1 MRKII
6 VLLAVLLVAFQSTAQ
21 NVNSHSIT
29 IDEAEQIAASFFDN
43 VGGKKSNSAKRQAK
57 GVYGKPVLAYKA
69 GTEQDVSFYV
79 FNNTTEGFVMIGGKS
94 DMPSILGF
102 SYTGAFDYE
111 KAPDNFLWWM
121 KQYETSGTIKKT
133 STNTTKH
140 SIAPLLTT
148 KWGQYEPFNIAIP
161 SLGANYKA
169 FPTGCTATAM
179 SQVMKYYGHPQNGIG
194 ANSYSITYNGT
205 NTLNFSAD
213 FANTYYDWN
222 NMLDD
227 YSAGYNQ
234 TQADAVATLMYHAG
248 VSENMKY
255 SSMSSADSKKGA
267 IALIN
272 NFNYDRALT
281 RGERKYFT
289 DNDWE
294 NVIYNE
300 LANGRPVLYSGTS
313 VNGDE
318 TIGHE
323 FICHGYN
330 ADYDLYAI
338 NWGWA
343 GLYDGYFALTGK
355 MALNPY
361 DKGALLSK
369 RRSPKLSSADVDCD
383 QKPTLNYKLV
393 PISGDPKPVLGV
405 VADGS
410 SQVKIVLDSSSKLP
424 SSKCGYSYRWELSE
438 DIGKLENEKSY
449 TNVIYT
455 APEDYPEDKNACG
468 FTIQAKLTASN
479 GNVSYQYPV
488 DIVICRVPVLFVHGL
503 NSDPSCWNSMIRYLT
518 LSNPHI
524 VDYVDYK
531 KKYYTNAFLHCV
543 DYKKTHNDSFERNRN
558 VVGKKAIEVMNELLD
573 RQKIICKKVDV
584 VGHSMGGLLTKKFM
598 QNGGANLFHKVIT
611 INTPHGG
618 SQLGNLATD
627 PKVKAIVEYTTNH
640 YPINEAKDPNGVMPR
655 DKEPY
660 RFSRVCLTYLLGSY
674 LPSNSNS
681 IDEGAVFDLK
691 VGGNAINTLNQNV
704 GGTKCH
710 AIVTTYSIN
719 GFEGVAAD
727 KFTNLL
733 GIWKGLGYSDIY
745 DFFLE
750 LYNGNSS
757 DLVVPLQSQH
767 GGLYGSYS
775 SWISGYHHLS
785 STGSSYV
792 QEKVFNLLMSPINS
806 SAFANGFSKTPGLEY
821 KMPKLENVKKIY
833 SEIFGNKPTLAKAK
847 QQNRQTST
855 DTSNNISFELDYT
868 LGSTI
873 LNYHVANAN
882 MYHNITFACMYD
894 NNIVGYTEAT
904 EGTID
909 LPKHLQGNLVVM
921 CEGENKDS
929 GEWEF
934 ISDTIQIRTYN
945 DSDLEK
951 IEFAKDT
958 IYIREKEKSCAYLMC
973 HWKDGTSSNL
983 DNPNLNIVD
992 QQVASIDIDNTII
1005 AHKKGTTSISASY
1018 LGKECH
1024 AVIDVYNTPTEL
1036 VSLFDE
1042 EDLYNYGYTSDQTIY
1057 YNIKPEEGGEY
1068 VVCLASKDDVILSD
1082 QTGETITSITI
1093 NRATETDKQ
1102 LSFRYIP
1109 YNCGLS
1115 NANFQYGI
1123 IFRNLINGNTYSKSG
1138 GNSSLSQGYFFS
1150 QPTKISF
1157 NTSMLSYNGIY
1168 EVFPAYSIDNGNTW
1182 QVMYYNVS
1190 QEIPQIIIEGG
1201 DNDEL
1206 VSLPLS
1212 TSLTQI
1218 QVGQSSYI
1226 TYSPF
1231 YTGKISYMSSDT
1243 KIAEVTN
1250 DGEII
1255 GISKGTATITA
1266 NIEGDS
1272 FYKKETI
1279 TFTIFVVDHECN
1291 PLILAISKNDLKIGE
1306 TAVVVTP
1313 QNYFGA
1319 INYDVHPEG
1328 VVKVFPSGLVS
1339 ALSPG
1344 HAIITA
1350 TSSPTYD
1357 FYETTNAITIDV
1369 SPSSPIVDD
1378 ELCISKVPTV
1388 GTDNVISEGN
1398 STMSVTILNNTES
1411 EMKNA
1416 TLYYRLYL
1424 DNGRYWNR
1432 WTWSDLSAGKSFT
1445 HEFDLLTLKDYM
1457 TPGKKYTCYFFKDE
1471 NFSQPMNVSSITFQY
1486 GVKESISVILNNN
1499 CSTLSLPFDSDIP
1512 AGLHAYE
1519 VKAYYEDILVM
1530 TEVPYLNRNHSYI
1543 ISGDSKTYLF
1553 TGIVIP
1559 TSTNPRYGF
1568 MTGLHN
1574 ERIVP
1579 KGNFVITDDTKPR
1592 VRCLT
1597 DDEEMQKWSAYLTLP
1612 SSSSSNFPLL
1622 FPEDV
1627 ANKIETIVA
1636 NDNSRII
1643 GIYDVEGKRLSHFQR
1658 GFNIIKYSNGAI
1670 RKVIIR

>member
-1 MRKII
+1 MRKNI
-6 VLLAVLLVAFQSTAQ
+6 LLLTVLLVALQSAAQ
-21 NVNSHSIT
+21 NVNNHPIT
-29 IDEAEQIAASFFDN
+29 IDEAQEIAVSFFDY
-43 VGGKKSNSAKRQAK
+43 VDGKKSSTVKRRSK
-57 GVYGKPVLAYKA
+57 GMADKPILAYKA
-69 GTEQDVSFYV
+69 GTDQDVSFYV
-79 FNNTTEGFVMIGGKS
+79 FNNASEGFVLIGAKS

-102 SYTGAFDYE
+102 SYTDTFDYE

-121 KQYETSGTIKKT
+121 KQYEMSGTMKKA

-148 KWGQYEPFNIAIP
+148 KWGQNEPFNNAIP
-161 SLGANYKA
+161 SLGANYRA

-179 SQVMKYYGHPQNGIG
+179 SQVMKYYNYPQNGTG
-194 ANSYSITYNGT
+194 SNSYSITYNGT
-205 NTLNFSAD
+205 NTLNFHAD
-213 FANTYYDWN
+213 FANTRYDWN

-234 TQADAVATLMYHAG
+234 SQADAVATIMYHAG

-255 SSMSSADSKKGA
+255 SNMSSADSKKGA

-272 NFNYDRALT
+272 NFNYDKGLT
-281 RGERKYFT
+281 CGERKYFT
-289 DNDWE
+289 DDDWE
-294 NVIYNE
+294 NIIYTE

-318 TIGHE
+318 SIGHE

-361 DKGALLSK
+361 NKGALLSK
-369 RRSPKLSSADVDCD
+369 SRSPKLSSADVDCD
-383 QKPTLNYKLV
+383 QKPILNYKLV

-424 SSKCGYSYRWELSE
+424 SSKCGYSYKWELSE
-438 DIGKLENEKSY
+438 DIGTLDNTESWN
-449 TNVIYT
+449 NIIYT
-455 APEDYPEDKNACG
+455 APEDFPADKPGSAIQ
-468 FTIQAKLTASN
+468 IQAILTCTN
-479 GNVSYQYPV
+479 ENVCYTEKKV
-488 DIVICRVPVLFVHGL
+488 DIIIYRVPVLFVHGL
-503 NSDPSCWNSMIRYLT
+503 NSKQASWDKMRTYI
-518 LSNPHI
+518 
-524 VDYVDYK
+524 K
-531 KKYYTNAFLHCV
+531 KKGYSDALLHCV
-543 DYKKTHNDSFERNRN
+543 DYEGSHNDSFEYNKN
-558 VVGKKAIEVMNELLD
+558 VVGDKANDVISELLD
-573 RQKIICKKVDV
+573 RHRIVCKKVDV
-584 VGHSMGGLLTKKFM
+584 VGHSMGGLLTKKYI
-598 QNGGANLFHKVIT
+598 QNNGGGMFHKIIT

-618 SQLGNLATD
+618 SQFGDFMIDKRVQFVRDIKDL
-627 PKVKAIVEYTTNH
+627 IVEKKVLGKTMRYSQTPH
-640 YPINEAKDPNGVMPR
+640 PINR
-655 DKEPY
+655 
-660 RFSRVCLTYLLGSY
+660 RFLRELYNNFA
-674 LPSNSNS
+674 PSKTDINH
-681 IDEGAVFDLK
+681 GAVADLS
-691 VGGNAINTLNQNV
+691 VENNAIKIIDNNRTRDV
-704 GGTKCH
+704 KCH
-710 AIVTTYSIN
+710 AIVTSSNSEWLLNQFFSAFEYANFPAFRNELFRNESCDLIVSRPSQEGGLLGNQTTFRSGGLNYCHIFTCDNKVIQDCVLDLLSKSLQSPAFADGFRHTGGLHYQMNGLDRVYTIYTPENIANPETHPNYHPTSAPRKISSNNTTSSSDDSYLILNSVYNVGDSIVKVSISSVGSFTDIKFGSIYKN
-719 GFEGVAAD
+719 NPLEIVNSSEGVLQLP
-727 KFTNLL
+727 KNTM
-733 GIWKGLGYSDIY
+733 G
-745 DFFLE
+745 
-750 LYNGNSS
+750 
-757 DLVVPLQSQH
+757 DLVV
-767 GGLYGSYS
+767 LYEGKCEDGC
-775 SWISGYHHLS
+775 W
-785 STGSSYV
+785 
-792 QEKVFNLLMSPINS
+792 F
-806 SAFANGFSKTPGLEY
+806 SA
-821 KMPKLENVKKIY
+821 
-833 SEIFGNKPTLAKAK
+833 
-847 QQNRQTST
+847 T
-855 DTSNNISFELDYT
+855 DTISINTVDENN
-868 LGSTI
+868 
-873 LNYHVANAN
+873 
-882 MYHNITFACMYD
+882 
-894 NNIVGYTEAT
+894 
-904 EGTID
+904 
-909 LPKHLQGNLVVM
+909 
-921 CEGENKDS
+921 
-929 GEWEF
+929 
-934 ISDTIQIRTYN
+934 
-945 DSDLEK
+945 LERVQ
-951 IEFAKDT
+951 FVNDT
-958 IYIREKEKSCAYLMC
+958 IYVREKKSSSVSVMC
-973 HWKDGTSSNL
+973 YWKDGTTTTL
-983 DNPNLNIVD
+983 ETPNLAILD
-992 QQVASIDIDNTII
+992 QQIATIDNEYVIH
-1005 AHKKGTTSISASY
+1005 AHKQGTTTIKATY

-1024 AVIDVYNTPTEL
+1024 AVIDVYNTPTEQ

-1042 EDLYNYGYTSDQTIY
+1042 EDLYNYGYTSDQTIF

-1082 QTGETITSITI
+1082 KTGETITSITI
-1093 NRATETDKQ
+1093 NRATGTDKQ

-1109 YNCGLS
+1109 YNCGLAS
-1115 NANFQYGI
+1115 VNFQYGI
-1123 IFRNLINGNTYSKSG
+1123 IFRNLINGKTYSKSG
-1138 GNSSLSQGYFFS
+1138 GNSSLSQGYSFS

-1157 NTSMLSYNGIY
+1157 TTSLISYNGIY
-1168 EVFPAYSIDNGNTW
+1168 EVLPAYSIDNGNTW
-1182 QVMYYNVS
+1182 QAMYYNAS

-1206 VSLPLS
+1206 VSLSLS

-1218 QVGQSSYI
+1218 QIGQSSYI
-1226 TYSPF
+1226 TYSPY
-1231 YTGKISYMSSDT
+1231 YTGKISYVSSDT
-1243 KIAEVTN
+1243 KIAEVTD

-1313 QNYFGA
+1313 PNYFGV
-1319 INYDVHPEG
+1319 INYDVNPEG
-1328 VVKVFPSGLVS
+1328 IVKVFPSGLIS

-1411 EMKNA
+1411 EIKNA

-1424 DNGRYWNR
+1424 DDGRYWNR

-1471 NFSQPMNVSSITFQY
+1471 NFSQPMNVPSITFQY

-1499 CSTLSLPFDSDIP
+1499 CTTLSLPFDSDIP

-1519 VKAYYEDILVM
+1519 VKAYYKDILVM

-1543 ISGDSKTYLF
+1543 ISGDSKTYMF

-1579 KGNFVITDDTKPR
+1579 KGNYVITDETKPR

-1622 FPEDV
+1622 FPEDI

-1643 GIYDVEGKRLSHFQR
+1643 GIYDIDGKKLSHFQR
-1658 GFNIIKYSNGAI
+1658 GFNIIKYSNGAN
-1670 RKVIIR
+1670 RKVYLR

>member
-1 MRKII
+1 MKKNIF
-6 VLLAVLLVAFQSTAQ
+6 LLAVLLVAFQSTAQ

-148 KWGQYEPFNIAIP
+148 KWGQYEPFNNAIP

-227 YSAGYNQ
+227 YSSGYNQ
-234 TQADAVATLMYHAG
+234 TQADAVATIMYHAG

-267 IALIN
+267 MALIN
-272 NFNYDRALT
+272 TFKYDKGLT
-281 RGERKYFT
+281 CGERKYFT
-289 DNDWE
+289 DDDWE
-294 NVIYNE
+294 NMIYNE

-361 DKGALLSK
+361 NKGALLSK
-369 RRSPKLSSADVDCD
+369 SRSPKLSSADVDCD

-424 SSKCGYSYRWELSE
+424 SSKCGYSYKWELSE
-438 DIGKLENEKSY
+438 DIGKLENEYSY

-455 APEDYPEDKNACG
+455 APVDYPEDKNDCG
-468 FTIQAKLTASN
+468 FTIQAVLTASN
-479 GNVSYQYPV
+479 GSVSYQYPV
-488 DIVICRVPVLFVHGL
+488 DIIICRVPVLFVHGL
-503 NSDPSCWNSMIRYLT
+503 HSDPSCWNSMIRFLS
-518 LSNPHI
+518 LSNPHMI
-524 VDYVDYK
+524 DYADYK

-543 DYKKTHNDSFERNRN
+543 DYKKSHNDSFERNRN

-598 QNGGANLFHKVIT
+598 QNGGANLFNKVIT

-618 SQLGNLATD
+618 SQLGNLATHD
-627 PKVKAIVEYTTNH
+627 KVKALVEYTNTH
-640 YPINEAKDPNGVMPR
+640 YTIDDVRYKNGGEL
-655 DKEPY
+655 DIEPY
-660 RFSRVCLTYLLGSY
+660 RVSRVCLSLLLGSF
-674 LPSNSNS
+674 LPSNINS
-681 IDEGAVFDLK
+681 IDRGAVYDLK
-691 VGGNAINTLNQNV
+691 VGGDAIKTIDTTV
-704 GGTKCH
+704 EGTKCH
-710 AIVTTYSIN
+710 SIVTTYYIN
-719 GFEGVAAD
+719 GFEGVMSNGLN
-727 KFTNLL
+727 NLM
-733 GIWKGLGYSDIY
+733 GVWKSLNYSNIY

-757 DLVVPLQSQH
+757 DLVVPLPSQY
-767 GGLYGSYS
+767 GGLYGSFS
-775 SWISGYHHLS
+775 SIINGYHHLNSTNS
-785 STGSSYV
+785 SIV
-792 QEKVFNLLMSPINS
+792 QERVLNLLMSPTNS
-806 SAFANGFSKTPGLEY
+806 SAFSKGFYKTPELEF
-821 KMPKLENVKKIY
+821 KMPKLEKVDSIY
-833 SEIFGNKPTLAKAK
+833 SEIFGDNPTLAKAK
-847 QQNRQTST
+847 RQNRKAISN
-855 DTSNNISFELDYT
+855 TSNNISFELDYT
-868 LGSTI
+868 LGGTS
-873 LNYHVANAN
+873 LNYHIVNAN
-882 MYHNITFACMYD
+882 MYHNITFACMYE
-894 NNIVGYTEAT
+894 NTIVGYTEAS
-904 EGTID
+904 EGTVD

-958 IYIREKEKSCAYLMC
+958 IYIREKENSCVYLIC

-992 QQVASIDIDNTII
+992 RRVASIDIDNTII

-1018 LGKECH
+1018 LGKECY

-1042 EDLYNYGYTSDQTIY
+1042 EDLYGYGYTSDQTIY

-1068 VVCLASKDDVILSD
+1068 AVCLASKDDVILSD

-1093 NRATETDKQ
+1093 NRATGTDKQ

-1109 YNCGLS
+1109 YNCGLA

-1123 IFRNLINGNTYSKSG
+1123 IFRNIINGNTYSKSG
-1138 GNSSLSQGYFFS
+1138 GNTSLSQGYFFS

-1157 NTSMLSYNGIY
+1157 NTSLISYNGIY
-1168 EVFPAYSIDNGNTW
+1168 EVLPAYSIDNGNTW
-1182 QVMYYNVS
+1182 QAMYYNVS
-1190 QEIPQIIIEGG
+1190 QEIPQITIEGG

-1212 TSLTQI
+1212 SSLTQI
-1218 QVGQSSYI
+1218 QIGQSSYI
-1226 TYSPF
+1226 TYSPY
-1231 YTGKISYMSSDT
+1231 YTGKISYVSSDT
-1243 KIAEVTN
+1243 KIAEVTD

-1255 GISKGTATITA
+1255 GVSKGTATITA
-1266 NIEGDS
+1266 NVEGDS
-1272 FYKKETI
+1272 FYKRETI
-1279 TFTIFVVDHECN
+1279 TLTIFVVDHECN

-1306 TAVVVTP
+1306 TAVIVP
-1313 QNYFGA
+1313 PNNYYGT
-1319 INYDVHPEG
+1319 IDYEVYPDDI
-1328 VVKVFPSGLVS
+1328 VKVFPSGLVS

-1357 FYETTNAITIDV
+1357 FYGTTNAITVDV
-1369 SPSSPIVDD
+1369 ASASPIVDN
-1378 ELCISKVPTV
+1378 ELCISKIPTV

-1398 STMSVTILNNTES
+1398 STMSVTILNNTE
-1411 EMKNA
+1411 EEIKNA

-1432 WTWSDLSAGKSFT
+1432 WTWTDLSAGKSYT
-1445 HEFDLLTLKDYM
+1445 HEFDLITLKDYM
-1457 TPGKKYTCYFFKDE
+1457 TPGKQYNCYFYKDE
-1471 NFSQPMNVSSITFQY
+1471 NFSQPMNVPSITFQY
-1486 GVKESISVILNNN
+1486 GVKENISVILNNN
-1499 CSTLSLPFDSDIP
+1499 CTTLSLPFDSDIP

-1519 VKAYYEDILVM
+1519 VKAYYKDILVM

-1543 ISGDSKTYLF
+1543 ISGDSKTYMF

-1579 KGNFVITDDTKPR
+1579 KGNYVITDDTKPR

-1597 DDEEMQKWSAYLTLP
+1597 DDEEMQRWSAYLTLP
-1612 SSSSSNFPLL
+1612 SSSSSDFPLL
-1622 FPEDV
+1622 FPEDI
-1627 ANKIETIVA
+1627 ANKIETIVE
-1636 NDNSRII
+1636 NDNSWII

>member
-102 SYTGAFDYE
+102 SYTGAFDYG

-148 KWGQYEPFNIAIP
+148 KWGQYEPFNNAIP

-255 SSMSSADSKKGA
+255 SSLSSADSKKGA

-361 DKGALLSK
+361 NKGALLSK
-369 RRSPKLSSADVDCD
+369 SRSPKLSSADVDCD

-424 SSKCGYSYRWELSE
+424 SSKCGYSYKWELSE
-438 DIGKLENEKSY
+438 DIGTLENTESW
-449 TNVIYT
+449 NNIIYT
-455 APEDYPEDKNACG
+455 APEDFPADKPGSAIQ
-468 FTIQAKLTASN
+468 IQAILTCTN
-479 GNVSYQYPV
+479 ENVCYTDQKV
-488 DIVICRVPVLFVHGL
+488 NIVIYRVPVLFVHGL
-503 NSDPSCWNSMIRYLT
+503 NSGPACWNKMRTYMKEKGYPDAL
-518 LSNPHI
+518 
-524 VDYVDYK
+524 
-531 KKYYTNAFLHCV
+531 LHCV
-543 DYKKTHNDSFERNRN
+543 DYKRTHNDSFEKNKN
-558 VVGKKAIEVMNELLD
+558 EVGKKAIKVISELLD
-573 RQKIICKKVDV
+573 KHRIICNKVDV

-598 QNGGANLFHKVIT
+598 KNGGANLFHKVIT

-618 SQLGNLATD
+618 SQLGNFATD
-627 PKVKAIVEYTTNH
+627 PILKPIVEYTLSH
-640 YPINEAKDPNGVMPR
+640 YPISEAMDPHDILLQR
-655 DKEPY
+655 DKEPN
-660 RFSRVCLTYLLGSY
+660 RIGRVSLAFLLGSF

-681 IDEGAVFDLK
+681 IYSIDKGAVFDLK
-691 VGGNAINTLNQNV
+691 VGGNAINEINTNV
-704 GGTKCH
+704 GKAKCH
-710 AIVTTYSIN
+710 AIVTES
-719 GFEGVAAD
+719 EGLGSTVNEI
-727 KFTNLL
+727 TNILK
-733 GIWKGLGYSDIY
+733 IWKCLGYNSSTA
-745 DFFLE
+745 FLNK
-750 LYNGNSS
+750 LYNGDKS
-757 DLVVPLQSQH
+757 DLVVPLPSQY
-767 GGLYGSYS
+767 GGLSGVTCSYFN
-775 SWISGYHHLS
+775 GLDHCS
-785 STGSSYV
+785 STDNPAV
-792 QEKVFNLLMSPINS
+792 QKRVYDLLSAQMNS
-806 SAFANGFSKTPGLEY
+806 SVFANGFSKTPSIAYSLELNSLKEEY
-821 KMPKLENVKKIY
+821 PVIFSSNSASARAIERINKASSEESNRLILSIDHQLGDTSLSYHIVNGDQFDNIAFACIYDNKIVNY
-833 SEIFGNKPTLAKAK
+833 SEEK
-847 QQNRQTST
+847 
-855 DTSNNISFELDYT
+855 
-868 LGSTI
+868 
-873 LNYHVANAN
+873 
-882 MYHNITFACMYD
+882 
-894 NNIVGYTEAT
+894 
-904 EGTID
+904 EGTLN
-909 LPKHLQGNLVVM
+909 LPTHSHGNLIVM
-921 CEGENKDS
+921 CEGTSIHTGDYSFET
-929 GEWEF
+929 
-934 ISDTIQIRTYN
+934 DTIAFNTLFETDLDSIAFVN
-945 DSDLEK
+945 DS
-951 IEFAKDT
+951 IF
-958 IYIREKEKSCAYLMC
+958 IREKESSTTYVMC
-973 HWKDGTSSNL
+973 YWKDGTTTTLETPILSI
-983 DNPNLNIVD
+983 LN
-992 QQVASIDIDNTII
+992 QQIASIDDDNIID
-1005 AHKKGTTSISASY
+1005 AHTQGTTTIKATF
-1018 LGKECH
+1018 LGKECSSQI
-1024 AVIDVYNTPTEL
+1024 VVYDTPTE
-1036 VSLFDE
+1036 VVDLFDE
-1042 EDLYNYGYTSDQTIY
+1042 EEQLASYGYTSDQTIY

-1093 NRATETDKQ
+1093 NRATGTDKQ

-1109 YNCGLS
+1109 YNCGLA

-1123 IFRNLINGNTYSKSG
+1123 IFRNLINGSIYSKSVG
-1138 GNSSLSQGYFFS
+1138 STTLSQGYSFS

-1157 NTSMLSYNGIY
+1157 NTSLLPYNGIY
-1168 EVFPAYSIDNGNTW
+1168 EVLPAYSLDNGTTW
-1182 QVMYYNVS
+1182 NIMYYNVS

-1206 VSLPLS
+1206 VSLLLS
-1212 TSLTQI
+1212 ISLTQI
-1218 QVGQSSYI
+1218 QIGQSSYI

-1231 YTGKISYMSSDT
+1231 YTGKISYISSDT
-1243 KIAEVTN
+1243 KIAEVTD

-1272 FYKKETI
+1272 FYKTETI

-1291 PLILAISKNDLKIGE
+1291 PLLLDISKNDLKIGE

-1313 QNYFGA
+1313 HNYFGA

-1328 VVKVFPSGLVS
+1328 IVKVFPSGLVS

-1357 FYETTNAITIDV
+1357 FYETTNAITIEV
-1369 SPSSPIVDD
+1369 LPSSPIVDD
-1378 ELCISKVPTV
+1378 ELCISKIPTV

-1411 EMKNA
+1411 EIKNA

-1432 WTWSDLSAGKSFT
+1432 WTWTDLSAGKSFT

-1457 TPGKKYTCYFFKDE
+1457 TPGKQYNCYFYKDE
-1471 NFSQPMNVSSITFQY
+1471 NFSQPMNVPSITFQY
-1486 GVKESISVILNNN
+1486 GVKENISVILNNN
-1499 CSTLSLPFDSDIP
+1499 CTTLSLPFDSDIP
-1512 AGLHAYE
+1512 TGLHAYE

-1543 ISGDSKTYLF
+1543 ITGDSKTYIF

-1579 KGNFVITDDTKPR
+1579 KGNYVITDDTKPR

-1597 DDEEMQKWSAYLTLP
+1597 DDEEMQRWSAYLTLP
-1612 SSSSSNFPLL
+1612 SSSSSDFPLL
-1622 FPEDV
+1622 FPEDI
-1627 ANKIETIVA
+1627 ANKIDSIVA

-1643 GIYDVEGKRLSHFQR
+1643 GIYDIDGKRLSHFQR
-1658 GFNIIKYSNGAI
+1658 GFNIIKYSNGAN
-1670 RKVIIR
+1670 RKVYLR